1 MPSKRLDWSRRAI
14 ADTIAILDY
23 YAEVAGMEVSW
34 LARQTIEQGAAH
46 LADLPVI
53 HRPGKRG
60 THEYPLTRFP
70 YTLIYRATAH
80 RIRIVRVLHQARE
93 YFNE

>member
-1 MPSKRLDWSRRAI
+1 MPARQLEWSRRA
-14 ADTIAILDY
+14 DLDLDGLIRF
-23 YAEVAGMEVSW
+23 YAETASPEVAAKGRMEV
-34 LARQTIEQGAAH
+34 LNAAAH

-60 THEYPLTRFP
+60 TREYPLTRFP